1 MTRTPRSPE
10 PVFLPADGVITLSR
24 WPDPVV
30 ESIGHAVRSEYVER
44 FWLGVL
50 GPTATWLLRRCS
62 DEVVTADSHVRVDLA
77 VLAASLG
84 LVHHAGRHN
93 PFSRGFGRCI
103 MFGLMRPTGGPHGSG
118 LAVRT
123 AVPPLTARHLAR
135 LPHELQV
142 AHSDYLHTSSGVV
155 SVQV

>member
-1 MTRTPRSPE
+1 MNRTPRPPE
-10 PVFLPADGVITLSR
+10 PILLPADGVITLAR

-30 ESIGHAVRSEYVER
+30 ESVGHPVRSEYVER

-62 DEVVTADSHVRVDLA
+62 DEVILADSPVRVDLA

-93 PFSRGFGRCI
+93 PFSRGFGRCV
-103 MFGLMRPTGGPHGSG
+103 MFGLMRNTSGPSGSF

-123 AVPPLTARHLAR
+123 VVPPLTARHVAR

-142 AHSDYLHTSSGVV
+142 AHSDYLHPCGGVV
-155 SVQV
+155 SVKG

>member
-1 MTRTPRSPE
+1 MPHEPRPSGH
-10 PVFLPADGVITLSR
+10 VHLPADGLITLSR

-30 ESIGHAVRSEYVER
+30 ESVGHPVRSEYVER

-62 DEVVTADSHVRVDLA
+62 DEVLLSGTPVRVDLA

-93 PFSRGFGRCI
+93 PFARGFDRCV
-103 MFGLMRPTGGPHGSG
+103 MFGLMRHTGDPHGAT

-123 AVPPLTARHLAR
+123 VVPPLAARQVAR

-142 AHSDYLHTSSGVV
+142 AHSDYLHSRTGVI
-155 SVQV
+155 SVQG